1 MMTVVSMMVFAG
13 ALATS
18 IAVILL
24 AVGPHWSRILRV
36 AAGHRDRA
44 FAPLERLAL
53 AERRIAVR
61 RRVSMP
67 APARRL
73 REVA

>member
-13 ALATS
+13 ALTTS
-18 IAVILL
+18 IAVIAL
-24 AVGPHWSRILRV
+24 AIGPRWSRILRV
-36 AAGHRDRA
+36 AAGLPDRS

-53 AERRIAVR
+53 AERRIAIR